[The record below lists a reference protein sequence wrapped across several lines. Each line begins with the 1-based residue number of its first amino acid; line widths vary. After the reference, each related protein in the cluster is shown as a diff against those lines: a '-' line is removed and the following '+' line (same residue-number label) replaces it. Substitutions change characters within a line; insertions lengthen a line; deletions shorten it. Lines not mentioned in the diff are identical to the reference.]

1 MQCISG
7 EGSSFTDNHQ
17 SRRSL
22 SAGVAFISEPNLSA
36 GTRPPNPYILRSY
49 RHRPRSKPAK
59 QFSVRFVLAT
69 GSHPMLL
76 GKLCGKW
83 KCKRYIK
90 RPIYMAVVFPLQVH
104 QYFII
109 IIHQVLFHLIH
120 TSIHPSHHTH
130 LTTLSLSWRQVRLP
144 LVPCLNGQRRI
155 QHKPRGR

>member
-1 MQCISG
+1 MG
-7 EGSSFTDNHQ
+7 NHQ

-36 GTRPPNPYILRSY
+36 GTRPPNPSILRSH
-49 RHRPRSKPAK
+49 RHGPCSKPAK

-76 GKLCGKW
+76 RSFVVGGNAKGISRGLC
-83 KCKRYIK
+83 I
-90 RPIYMAVVFPLQVH
+90 AVVFPMQVH

-130 LTTLSLSWRQVRLP
+130 LTTLSLSRRQVRLP